1 LQPHSPAWIVPQKL
15 HSLQGAAC
23 KRAGA
28 ESDQE
33 GGRRPESTLAFCLQ
47 SSGAAAAAEERRRLA
62 DDNAALREAAVAAE
76 GRELAAAGEAA
87 ELRRRLADALRCAEA
102 EPVPT
107 ADAAVQARSLARRPP
122 GTYQQC

>member
-1 LQPHSPAWIVPQKL
+1 V
-15 HSLQGAAC
+15 C
-23 KRAGA
+23 KPAGA
-28 ESDQE
+28 ESDHE
-33 GGRRPESTLAFCLQ
+33 GGRRPKSTLAFCLQ

-102 EPVPT
+102 ERRCRAGALLGTQTTRYLSTMLTHRDVNC
-107 ADAAVQARSLARRPP
+107 AFACRARCCAR
-122 GTYQQC
+122 

>member
-1 LQPHSPAWIVPQKL
+1 M
-15 HSLQGAAC
+15 C

-28 ESDQE
+28 EDDQE
-33 GGRRPESTLAFCLQ
+33 RGRRPESAPALCLQ

-62 DDNAALREAAVAAE
+62 DDNAALRAAAAAAE

-102 EPVPT
+102 EPAPT
-107 ADAAVQARSLARRPP
+107 ADAAVQARSSERRPP
-122 GTYQQC
+122 LDTQGLSCASACRTRCA